1 MCTSPD
7 VSLDI
12 RIYIPEGYYHSW
24 ILIYME
30 FGKLSN
36 FEPEKRLVVCDITLG
51 EW

>member
-7 VSLDI
+7 VSLD
-12 RIYIPEGYYHSW
+12 YIPEGYYHLW

-36 FEPEKRLVVCDITLG
+36 FEPEKKTG
-51 EW
+51 SM

>member
-1 MCTSPD
+1 ML

-12 RIYIPEGYYHSW
+12 RIYIPEGYYHLW

-30 FGKLSN
+30 FGKPSN
-36 FEPEKRLVVCDITLG
+36 FEPEKKRLVVCDITLG